1 MKVDGSVIIDTKII
15 DGGME
20 KGFEAIKSEMNTVG
34 MTAEKV
40 GDKLRVAFSGK
51 VSAPIENAFAKVE
64 QLGKKLD
71 VATEGFYSA
80 VYSDDDKGAEKWASR
95 RDAIYDQLENA
106 RRKLSQVI
114 VREADKEAKAE
125 KRAAQK
131 ALKEKERAYKNATKS
146 ARAFG
151 KRLTSIMA
159 SALVFNVISKG
170 LREITQYFG
179 NALKSNKKFSDSW
192 NTLKGAV
199 LTAVQP
205 IYEVLLPGL
214 IMAINV
220 AAKLARMIGSVFATL
235 SGKSAEKIK
244 ENAKALYEQANATEK
259 TGKAAEKA
267 KKQLA
272 GFDELNVLGRDAATT
287 KETDEADSNTA
298 KFEFQDIDINSKL
311 SEMATLAAEAIFALG
326 IILVLSGANIP
337 LGLGMIVFGGLL
349 LYKSIEE
356 NWGSVES
363 SVVTT
368 AEAIAFLSS
377 AVLLAI
383 GIILTFC
390 CPTHLGLGIGLIIA
404 GVSGMGIFVATNWNA
419 IKETLQTPLGATV
432 ALIAGAVFIVLGILC
447 CFAGVWALGIG
458 CIIAGAAAI
467 VTTVAVNW
475 NAIVTKVKETVGGIN
490 DWIQA
495 HGFAMMI
502 LGIVLLF
509 TGFAIPIGLA
519 LIGQGVKGMVAGKD
533 PLWNIM
539 LDKIKECWQGIKTFW
554 NNHVAKVFTGQFWSE
569 LAKKAGNG
577 LISGFEGYINSI
589 ISMFESMINW
599 IVKGLNKISFD
610 VPDWVPGIG
619 GKKFGFNIPEAKFG
633 RVSIPRL
640 AQGAVLP
647 PNRPFL
653 SVVGDQRHGTN
664 IEAPLETIQEAVAAV
679 MADYEAANLAGHE
692 ATVETLRQILSAVL
706 GIEIGD
712 TTIGQAANRYNQKMA
727 IIKGGF

>member
-15 DGGME
+15 DGGLK
-20 KGFEAIKSEMNTVG
+20 KGFDLLKNQMSSVGVSVEELGNKIK
-34 MTAEKV
+34 
-40 GDKLRVAFSGK
+40 LAFSDK
-51 VSAPIENAFAKVE
+51 ATVPIENAVRKVKDLE
-64 QLGKKLD
+64 QKLFEVTD
-71 VATEGFYSA
+71 ELSA
-80 VYSDDDKGAEKWASR
+80 ARADGNESAAERVYKRQKV
-95 RDAIYDQLENA
+95 IYDQLENA
-106 RRKLSQVI
+106 RRRLAQVI
-114 VREADKEAKAE
+114 VQEANKEAKAE

-205 IYEVLLPGL
+205 IYEVLLPYL

-272 GFDELNVLGRDAATT
+272 GFDELNVLGRDAETT
-287 KETDEADSNTA
+287 KETDGADSNSA

-311 SEMATLAAEAIFALG
+311 TEMATLAAEAIFALG

-349 LYKSIEE
+349 LYESIAE
-356 NWGSVES
+356 NWGSTES
-363 SVVTT
+363 NVITT
-368 AEAIAFLSS
+368 AEKIAFGIS

-383 GIILTFC
+383 GIILVIC
-390 CPTHLGLGIGLIIA
+390 CPTCLGLGIGLIVGGLA
-404 GVSGMGIFVATNWNA
+404 GMATGIATNWNA
-419 IKETLQTPLGATV
+419 IT
-432 ALIAGAVFIVLGILC
+432 
-447 CFAGVWALGIG
+447 
-458 CIIAGAAAI
+458 
-467 VTTVAVNW
+467 
-475 NAIVTKVKETVGGIN
+475 TKVKDKFSVIKE
-490 DWIQA
+490 WIQT
-495 HGFAMMI
+495 HSFALLI

-509 TGFAIPIGLA
+509 AGVTMPIGLA
-519 LIGQGVKGMVAGKD
+519 LIGLSMTGMVSGKD
-533 PLWNIM
+533 PMWNVIF
-539 LDKIKECWQGIKTFW
+539 DKIKEVWQKITAFW
-554 NNHVAKVFTGQFWSE
+554 NQHIAKVFTGKFWTD
-569 LAKKAGNG
+569 LAKKCGNG
-577 LISGFEGYINSI
+577 LISGFEGAINGI

-599 IVKGLNKISFD
+599 IVNGLNKISID

-619 GKKFGFNIPEAKFG
+619 GKKFGFNIPNAKFG

-640 AQGAVLP
+640 AQGAVIP
-647 PNRPFL
+647 PNREFMAVL
-653 SVVGDQRHGTN
+653 GDQRHGTN